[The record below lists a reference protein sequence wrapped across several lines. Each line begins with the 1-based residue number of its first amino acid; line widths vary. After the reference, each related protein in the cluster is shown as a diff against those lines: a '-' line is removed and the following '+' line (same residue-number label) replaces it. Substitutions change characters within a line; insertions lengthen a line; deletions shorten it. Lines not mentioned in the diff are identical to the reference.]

1 MAEYS
6 FAHMGINGANVEEAR
21 QAAELLSLLF
31 GFPVKEGNSSIFA
44 GEGIEITKKPYMGTH
59 GHIAIGTPD
68 VAAAVAELEARGFS
82 FDQSTAKYKPD
93 GTLNAIY
100 ITREI
105 CGFAIHLVGKK

>member
-6 FAHMGINGANVEEAR
+6 FAHMGINGANLEEAR
-21 QAAELLSLLF
+21 EAAELMALLF
-31 GFPVKEGNSSIFA
+31 GFPVKEGNSSIFVSD
-44 GEGIEITKKPYMGTH
+44 GIEVYKSPYLGAH

-100 ITREI
+100 ITKEV

>member
-1 MAEYS
+1 MAEFT
-6 FAHMGINGANVEEAR
+6 FAHVGINSANEEEAR
-21 QAAELLSLLF
+21 EAAGLLNLLF
-31 GFPVKEGNSSIFA
+31 GLPVKEGNSSIFVSD
-44 GEGIEITKKPYMGTH
+44 GIEVYKTPYLGAH

-82 FDQSTAKYKPD
+82 FDRSTAKYKPD

-100 ITREI
+100 INKEV

>member
-1 MAEYS
+1 MAEFS
-6 FAHMGINGANVEEAR
+6 FAHVGINGANPEEAR
-21 QAAELLSLLF
+21 EAAELLSLLF
-31 GFPVKEGNSSIFA
+31 GLPVKEGNSSIFVS
-44 GEGIEITKKPYMGTH
+44 EGIEIYKTPYLGAH

-100 ITREI
+100 INREV